1 MKFIIGK
8 KMEMTQIWQ
17 GDNLVAV
24 TKVQA
29 GPCRVSQVRT
39 IEKDGYQ
46 ALQLSYGARKT
57 KNIRKPQLGH
67 LAKAGID
74 TSGRTTSRYM
84 REFRISVPVEGIA
97 LGDQVKVS
105 TFAVGDKIGVTGIS
119 KGKGFQGPV
128 KRHHFKGTD
137 EQHGNKDQSRMPGS
151 IGAKGPAH
159 VFKGTKM
166 AGRMGADQVTIKSLE
181 VIEIDQEN
189 DILYIKG
196 GLPGAKNGLILI
208 AGEGELVFDKGTTEP
223 VIEEVTETVA
233 EEAVEE
239 KTATEAPVVEKEADT
254 PEEVEKEVVEAKEKV
269 DGEKKD

>member
-1 MKFIIGK
+1 
-8 KMEMTQIWQ
+8 
-17 GDNLVAV
+17 
-24 TKVQA
+24 
-29 GPCRVSQVRT
+29 
-39 IEKDGYQ
+39 
-46 ALQLSYGARKT
+46 
-57 KNIRKPQLGH
+57 
-67 LAKAGID
+67 
-74 TSGRTTSRYM
+74 
-84 REFRISVPVEGIA
+84 
-97 LGDQVKVS
+97 
-105 TFAVGDKIGVTGIS
+105 
-119 KGKGFQGPV
+119 
-128 KRHHFKGTD
+128 
-137 EQHGNKDQSRMPGS
+137 MPGS